1 MDYLTISVLALIQGI
16 TEFLP
21 VSSSGHL
28 VLAQRWLGWTIDN
41 VLLDAVLHLGT
52 AAAIIIIYRKD
63 IQALFEGVF
72 SRDRARRKPSL
83 KYVALI
89 LIATVPAGIAGVA
102 FKRFFER
109 MFLDAEAAGVL
120 FFVTAGFPFRVRTSE
135 KAARRSQP
143 AESFRHR
150 PCPGPGHSAWGFTLG
165 DDDQHGFAPRNG
177 QEGSGTVLL
186 PPGAP
191 GHRRGRPVGAQGRSR
206 CIDIPRASRGR
217 LRIEHGR
224 RRYRPEAA
232 LAVHRARPAP
242 LFRVLSGCP
251 RPGLHLILIERGIAP
266 KPDVP
271 SGG

>member
-1 MDYLTISVLALIQGI
+1 MDYLTISLLALIQGI

-52 AAAIIIIYRKD
+52 AAAIVIIYRKD

-72 SRDRARRKPSL
+72 SKDRARRKPSL

-120 FFVTAGFPFRVRTSE
+120 FFVTAGFLFASGLWKKPPAALNLP
-135 KAARRSQP
+135 KAFVIGLAQ
-143 AESFRHR
+143 ALAIL
-150 PCPGPGHSAWGFTLG
+150 PGVS
-165 DDDQHGFAPRNG
+165 R
-177 QEGSGTVLL
+177 SGTTISTALL
-186 PPGAP
+186 LGTDRKEA
-191 GHRRGRPVGAQGRSR
+191 GRFSFLLGLPVIVGAALLELK
-206 CIDIPRASRGR
+206 DIAGASISTGLLAAAFGLSAAAGVIALKLL
-217 LRIEHGR
+217 LRFIEHGR
-224 RRYRPEAA
+224 LHYFGYYLVA
-232 LAVHRARPAP
+232 LGLACI
-242 LFRVLSGCP
+242 LFL
-251 RPGLHLILIERGIAP
+251 
-266 KPDVP
+266 
-271 SGG
+271 